1 MHWLVYQL
9 AVADSIVCFI
19 TLPMEAAWREDEI
32 FKQTKQINKL
42 TKQIHKQTNKQT

>member
-42 TKQIHKQTNKQT
+42 TKQIHKQKNKQT